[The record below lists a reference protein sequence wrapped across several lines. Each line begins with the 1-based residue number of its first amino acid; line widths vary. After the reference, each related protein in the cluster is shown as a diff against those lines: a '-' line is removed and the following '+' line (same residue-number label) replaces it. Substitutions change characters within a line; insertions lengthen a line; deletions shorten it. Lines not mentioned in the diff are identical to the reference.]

1 MLAYTYSI
9 ALCAAR
15 LRTAINVSYLPC
27 VKTDVKAREM
37 IRNCGLVYFTDR
49 ENFISQLLSVL
60 QWRFGQNNYSD
71 QIFIPGEMTF

>member
-1 MLAYTYSI
+1 MYVWQS
-9 ALCAAR
+9 ALCCQIKHDVQ
-15 LRTAINVSYLPC
+15 LLSINVSYLPC

-60 QWRFGQNNYSD
+60 Q
-71 QIFIPGEMTF
+71 